1 MAIFKLGAFVTEIV
15 GSVGGTNFKRGKNNF
30 IVTNKSMGY
39 SKSKLYQNP
48 WLNQIGNIFKAWA
61 LLSPG
66 ERSDWDYNATLYQFP
81 DKFGVMR
88 NLTGRQL
95 YSKLAIQ
102 LLPVGANLPEAD
114 QINNTISS
122 VAIDNFDLTIAPF
135 QAELQLQVTGDDNY
149 ILVQIEIAQ
158 KNLLAP
164 IFSKRKITAF
174 MFGSGAIG
182 FDITAQ
188 ILEQF
193 PFINPNYRV
202 RAFVTCMNESGFKGT
217 SIFDDGVWTA

>member
-61 LLSPG
+61 LLTPG

-102 LLPVGANLPEAD
+102 ILPVGASLPEAD

-217 SIFDDGVWTA
+217 SIYRDGSWTA

>member
-61 LLSPG
+61 LLPQG
-66 ERSDWDYNATLYQFP
+66 KRNHYSDEALLYLFP

-88 NLTGRQL
+88 NLTGRQF

-102 LLPVGANLPEAD
+102 LLPVGATIPEPH
-114 QINNTISS
+114 QINNTLGTVS
-122 VAIDNFDLTIAPF
+122 IDNFDLTISPF
-135 QAELQLQVTGDDNY
+135 LAELQLQYEGDGDW
-149 ILVQIEIAQ
+149 ILVQIEVAQ

-174 MFGSGAIG
+174 MFADGPVG

-202 RAFVTCMNESGFKGT
+202 RAFVTCMNTSGFKGT
-217 SIFDDGVWTA
+217 SIYRDGSWTA

>member
-15 GSVGGTNFKRGKNNF
+15 GSIGGTNFKRGKNNF
-30 IVTNKSMGY
+30 VVTNKSMGY

-61 LLSPG
+61 LLTPG
-66 ERSDWDYNATLYQFP
+66 ERNDWDYNATLYQFP

-102 LLPVGANLPEAD
+102 LLPVGASLPEAD

-217 SIFDDGVWTA
+217 SIYRDGSWTA